1 MKDIKGLSPKELEGL
16 LTSLGEPKYRA
27 RELFQAIY
35 QQGVL
40 DFNAITT
47 FPIKLREQLSK
58 SFFIYTFEKV
68 SEIYSEDGT
77 KKFLYKLQDGSLIES
92 VFMKN
97 VNKFGKTR
105 ITACLSTQVGCPL
118 ACTFCATG
126 KMGFTR
132 NLEKGEIVE
141 QLLQLDRYEHVN
153 NVVFMG
159 MGEPLLNY
167 ENLKKSIEIISDE
180 NGRNLGKRK
189 ISIST
194 SGIIDKIYRLTD
206 EIQTVKIAI
215 SLHSAIQ
222 NKRDILMPKLK
233 EFTLENL
240 KKSLKYYTE
249 KTGNTVTLEYILIK
263 GINDSEKDINALVE
277 FANGIKFIKVN
288 IIHYNN
294 IEGAGY
300 SASDKELWF
309 EKQLLN
315 KGLRATLRVSK
326 GEKIRAACG
335 QLSTRKNMK
344 SKPTP

>member
-1 MKDIKGLSPKELEGL
+1 MKDIKDLSLKELERL

-35 QQGVL
+35 QQGIF

-47 FPIKLREQLSK
+47 FPTKLREQLSK
-58 SFFIYTFEKV
+58 SFFIYSFEKI
-68 SEIYSEDGT
+68 SEIHSEDST
-77 KKFLYKLQDGSLIES
+77 KKFLYKLQDGNLIES
-92 VFMKN
+92 VFMKSA
-97 VNKFGKTR
+97 NKFGKTR

-126 KMGFTR
+126 RMGFVR
-132 NLEKGEIVE
+132 NLEIGEIVE

-153 NVVFMG
+153 NIVFMG

-167 ENLKKSIEIISDE
+167 ENLKKSIEIISDQ

-206 EIQTVKIAI
+206 EVQTVKIAI

-233 EFTLENL
+233 KFTLEEL
-240 KKSLKYYTE
+240 KKSLKYFTE
-249 KTGNTVTLEYILIK
+249 KTGNTVTLEYVLIK
-263 GINDSEKDINALVE
+263 GVNDSEKDINALVD
-277 FANGIKFIKVN
+277 FTNGIRFIKVN

-294 IEGAGY
+294 VEGVDY
-300 SASDKELWF
+300 SASEKELWF
-309 EKQLLN
+309 EKQLLDR
-315 KGLRATLRVSK
+315 GLRATLRISK

-335 QLSTRKNMK
+335 QLSIRKN
-344 SKPTP
+344 